1 MAIPLFTIVACATA
15 AVGEETPLPPSQAP
29 AGFWD
34 HWGDGRAEIDAYTLT
49 QPRYGELRHGTA
61 VLVYVTETFTQGQ
74 RVKSDGGH
82 SDEMP
87 VLKLNEVRDFQTG
100 IYDYNVLTSTFVVLD
115 GSLALGVP
123 TKVSM
128 GSQEWCGNVYEQ
140 LLFWPDRL
148 ERTLHSYFDGEGDR
162 RETMPIPARGIDGDA
177 LPIVVRGLAGDLVP
191 PGGERTVPVL
201 DRVLDSRFQHEPPRF
216 RTTTITRAADTET
229 VEAPLGRFEVQ
240 RFEAST
246 EGGQTMRFY
255 VEVAPP
261 QRLIGW
267 TRSDGEE
274 AWIRGS
280 VRTSYWQENHEGD
293 EAMLKDLGLS
303 VP

>member
-1 MAIPLFTIVACATA
+1 MAIPFFTLVACATA
-15 AVGEETPLPPSQAP
+15 AVGEGTPRSQAP
-29 AGFWD
+29 PGFWD

-82 SDEMP
+82 DDEMP

-115 GSLALGVP
+115 GSLPLGIP
-123 TKVSM
+123 TKVSF
-128 GSQEWCGNVYEQ
+128 GAQEWCGNVYEQ
-140 LLFWPDRL
+140 LLFSADQL

-162 RETMPIPARGIDGDA
+162 QEAVPIPARGIDADA
-177 LPIVVRGLAGDLVP
+177 LPILVRGLTGDLVP

-216 RTTTITRAADTET
+216 RTTTIRRAPGTES

-246 EGGQTMRFY
+246 EGGPTMRFY

-261 QRLIGW
+261 NRLVGW
-267 TRSDGEE
+267 TRTDGEA

-280 VRTSYWQENHEGD
+280 VRTSYWKENHEGD
-293 EAMLKDLGLS
+293 EAMLKDLGLA

>member
-1 MAIPLFTIVACATA
+1 
-15 AVGEETPLPPSQAP
+15 
-29 AGFWD
+29 
-34 HWGDGRAEIDAYTLT
+34 
-49 QPRYGELRHGTA
+49 
-61 VLVYVTETFTQGQ
+61 
-74 RVKSDGGH
+74 
-82 SDEMP
+82 

-115 GSLALGVP
+115 GSLPIGIP

-128 GSQEWCGNVYEQ
+128 GVQEWCGNVYEQ

-162 RETMPIPARGIDGDA
+162 QEKMAIPARGIDGDA
-177 LPIVVRGLAGDLVP
+177 LPIVVRGLTGELVP
-191 PGGERTVPVL
+191 PGGERTVPVF
-201 DRVLDSRFQHEPPRF
+201 DRMLDSRFRHEPPRF
-216 RTTTITRAADTET
+216 RPTTIRRALGPES

-240 RFEAST
+240 QFEST
-246 EGGQTMRFY
+246 TEDGPTTRFY

-261 QRLIGW
+261 NRLIGW
-267 TRSDGEE
+267 TRSDGEA

-280 VRTSYWQENHEGD
+280 TRTSYWTENHEGD
-293 EAMLKDLGLS
+293 EAMLKDLGLA